1 MCCHMHLHKF
11 RTVHSADDKIT
22 TTSRKK
28 TKKKSGKTTT
38 ISIYANLLSSAVRP
52 SEFRQTW
59 NTFNKIWTTARRG
72 LLPSR
77 LVGRLLGR
85 LLGWSVGLLLGWFIG
100 RLVDLLQHLHTRS
113 SFFHA
118 NNSLTI
124 CFCFL
129 LSFLPPSLYHLIPY
143 FLQLRLEGGRECAA
157 GYSPDVRRSICAA
170 RVRWWYWQKRC
181 LLTDT
186 AQQ

>member
-1 MCCHMHLHKF
+1 MHLHKF

-22 TTSRKK
+22 TTSRRKP
-28 TKKKSGKTTT
+28 KKKVEKQRLYQFMPT
-38 ISIYANLLSSAVRP
+38 YFQAQFVPANSAKLEIP
-52 SEFRQTW
+52 STKFEPQRVVGCFLVDW
-59 NTFNKIWTTARRG
+59 
-72 LLPSR
+72 S
-77 LVGRLLGR
+77 VGRLLGR
-85 LLGWSVGLLLGWFIG
+85 LLGWSVCLLVGWFIG

-129 LSFLPPSLYHLIPY
+129 LSFLSPSLPY

-157 GYSPDVRRSICAA
+157 GYSSDVRRSICAA
-170 RVRWWYWQKRC
+170 RVR
-181 LLTDT
+181 
-186 AQQ
+186 

>member
-1 MCCHMHLHKF
+1 MHLHKF

-22 TTSRKK
+22 STSRRKQ
-28 TKKKSGKTTT
+28 KKKVEKQRLYQFMPTYFQAQFVPANSAKLEIPST
-38 ISIYANLLSSAVRP
+38 IFEPQRVVGCFLVDWSVVC
-52 SEFRQTW
+52 
-59 NTFNKIWTTARRG
+59 
-72 LLPSR
+72 
-77 LVGRLLGR
+77 LVGRLLG
-85 LLGWSVGLLLGWFIG
+85 WSFGWFIG

-129 LSFLPPSLYHLIPY
+129 LLFLPFPSSLLLCFPY

-157 GYSPDVRRSICAA
+157 GYSSDVRRSICAA
-170 RVRWWYWQKRC
+170 RVR
-181 LLTDT
+181 
-186 AQQ
+186 